1 MKTKEQ
7 HRPQR
12 SFEETEKEIAEFNR
26 ERQPLYD
33 LIAGMKAQREAE
45 HAAVL
50 NLKNKN
56 ELSKSELMRIFRE
69 EKSEIKEALFAAQ
82 SALDECNVFFTQQT
96 KPTKKRATPKT
107 AKEADALDAFDMKL
121 DSFAPAKFSVQPQLD
136 FAARVMSRLNEIET
150 AIMKL

>member
-26 ERQPLYD
+26 EHQPLYD

-56 ELSKSELMRIFRE
+56 ELSKSELMRVFRE

-82 SALDECNVFFTQQT
+82 SALDECNDFFMQQT

-107 AKEADALDAFDMKL
+107 AKEADASTL
-121 DSFAPAKFSVQPQLD
+121 S
-136 FAARVMSRLNEIET
+136 T
-150 AIMKL
+150 